1 MNKKDKKEKIFSIEK
16 DYLELVLNDA
26 DEQLR
31 LTSAYLSHYLEEPD
45 TSDFVLS
52 MLCENYSANYSLK
65 FESKKCLKFN
75 EIMQK
80 DKKDLV
86 ILTQS
91 NMSTLEASAFS
102 RYLIVSQ
109 LNDQGISVFFN

>member
-1 MNKKDKKEKIFSIEK
+1 MSKDEKKEKIFSIER
-16 DYLELVLNDA
+16 DYLELVLDDA

-31 LTSAYLSHYLEEPD
+31 LTSAYLSHYLEDPN
-45 TSDFVLS
+45 TSSFLLS
-52 MLCENYSANYSLK
+52 MLCENYAANYGLK
-65 FESKKCLKFN
+65 LESKKCLEFN
-75 EIMQK
+75 EIIQK

-91 NMSTLEASAFS
+91 NMSILETSAFS
-102 RYLIVSQ
+102 RYLVVSQ

>member
-1 MNKKDKKEKIFSIEK
+1 
-16 DYLELVLNDA
+16 
-26 DEQLR
+26 
-31 LTSAYLSHYLEEPD
+31 
-45 TSDFVLS
+45 

-75 EIMQK
+75 EVFQK

>member
-1 MNKKDKKEKIFSIEK
+1 MSKDKKKEKIFSIEK
-16 DYLELVLNDA
+16 DYLELVFDDA

-31 LTSAYLSHYLEEPD
+31 LTSAYLSHYLEEPA
-45 TSDFVLS
+45 TSDFLLS
-52 MLCENYSANYSLK
+52 MLCENYAANYGLK
-65 FESKKCLKFN
+65 SESKKCLEFN
-75 EIMQK
+75 EIIQK

-91 NMSTLEASAFS
+91 NMSILESSAFS
-102 RYLIVSQ
+102 RYLVVSQ